1 MRVTATAIA
10 VLALAG
16 EAFARGPARGQ
27 KAPRANKVV
36 AKSNAHKHVKRQVVN
51 DFPPKTNASFEAGP
65 RYTIMDND
73 WGMC

>member
-1 MRVTATAIA
+1 MRITATAIA
-10 VLALAG
+10 ALALAN
-16 EAFARGPARGQ
+16 EALARGPPRE

-36 AKSNAHKHVKRQVVN
+36 AKSNAHQHVKRQVVN

-73 WGMC
+73 WGTC

>member
-1 MRVTATAIA
+1 MRVTAAAVA
-10 VLALAG
+10 VLALAS
-16 EAFARGPARGQ
+16 EALARGPARE

-73 WGMC
+73 WGTF